1 MTGRENA
8 DQCCRESHQRERKTF
23 PTGGEQQ
30 SSPPPGRHWYHGC
43 RVRNPARQGRR
54 AATPATTT
62 SRSSEWCSSANPRT
76 AARLS
81 SDPSNGLGRVAQLT
95 DVLLGGAG
103 CFEERLLKRCGAGRE
118 FMQHQT
124 DVGRQLA
131 YPRRIDA
138 AQGG

>member
-1 MTGRENA
+1 MPTSAAANPISENGRLSRPA
-8 DQCCRESHQRERKTF
+8 VSSKVASAG
-23 PTGGEQQ
+23 PTLVPRV
-30 SSPPPGRHWYHGC
+30 SSPKPS
-43 RVRNPARQGRR
+43 AQGRR

-81 SDPSNGLGRVAQLT
+81 SDPSSGLGRVAQLT

-118 FMQHQT
+118 FVQHQT